1 MRRTRWLFS
10 LVPLLLAVSAA
21 GSDNP
26 PGTGEKPCEAGISD
40 DPSFDAAAAEDLESA
55 VSLFAQETG
64 GDPVRILVATIPDPV
79 EGFAGKDFDVL
90 IEAVRAAMAGAGYL
104 LIKKSLPWPTPET
117 RRRSADAPLAQ
128 GDTRLRYTSVPGALF
143 FRRPVENGGG
153 HQRCLVLLVGE
164 TRTSGLHRRA
174 MRTAL
179 WIAARH
185 SPERELTILG
195 PGYSG
200 TRDSLRQAL
209 DDWTDER
216 SSSGPCHLAFRVVS
230 GTASDPNNEQVL
242 RKYHYRT
249 YAVDTD
255 QLTRKM
261 LEHLAR
267 LGIDSSDIALLR
279 ESTVYGAGSSSQA
292 GTPRGP
298 LNLSYPVHIAEI
310 RAGYQRLR
318 AGEASSREKAES
330 PELLPIELT
339 EAAAG
344 SDAIPQYGVGTLTMQ
359 DMVLRRTLESLR
371 RSNRKAVGIISS
383 NIEDTLFLAGEIH
396 RVAPEVLLFT
406 LEGWNLL
413 AHPDSAEAC
422 RGMMVASSHSL
433 FWRAERPESL
443 LHFASDSQHGLF
455 LAVKGV
461 LENKRPPENRDKA
474 VWLTIV
480 GRGAL
485 YPVLSPSDTSGQACR
500 GLSCAETW
508 EPGSGEVLLGS
519 CFLLLLAGLGAWFR
533 DPRHSAPRVPDFAGA
548 ALAGVI
554 TALLTGPLLANWL
567 GATSGAASF
576 ALAAPIAWLA
586 RRRRSP
592 WLQPVLAGLVIT
604 GLVLT
609 IFFGQFRRLGAPMQ
623 IERVYAVLSGVSP
636 LVPVVL
642 LLAVLVLWLAAW
654 ARGPESR
661 RVGSRARVEWYVLA
675 LALIFAGCSLL
686 FNNGSFDWL
695 RGVENLR
702 YSLLSSMLFVTTA
715 ALAIDAGSRA
725 YQCAAAPTEWRE
737 PKCVWLAV
745 TLVSLTFIYLALH
758 SYPYEPLR
766 LYRPVLGVLLF
777 GAMVVSTLL
786 LREHGAEGRK
796 PAIAIGR
803 RPLLYLLNGGLGIM
817 LASCFSTRLTGL
829 MVSGIEFVTK
839 LVG

>member
-1 MRRTRWLFS
+1 MQRTRRLFF
-10 LVPLLLAVSAA
+10 LVPSLLAVSAA

-26 PGTGEKPCEAGISD
+26 PGTGETPCEAGISA
-40 DPSFDAAAAEDLESA
+40 DPSFDAAAAEELEGE
-55 VSLFAQETG
+55 VNLFAHEMG
-64 GDPVRILVATIPDPV
+64 GGAVRILVATIPDPV

-90 IEAVRAAMAGAGYL
+90 IEAVRAAMVGAGYL
-104 LIKKSLPWPTPET
+104 LVKKSLAWPTPET
-117 RRRSADAPLAQ
+117 RRLAAEGPERQ
-128 GDTRLRYTSVPGALF
+128 AEARLRYSSVPGALF
-143 FRRPVENGGG
+143 FRRRTQDGG
-153 HQRCLVLLVGE
+153 HQQCVVLLVGE
-164 TRTSGLHRRA
+164 TRASGIHRRA
-174 MRTAL
+174 MHTAL

-185 SPERELTILG
+185 IPQRELTIVG

-200 TRDSLRQAL
+200 SRDSLLQAL
-209 DDWTDER
+209 GAWTGDH
-216 SSSGPCHLAFRVVS
+216 SSAHPCRLTFRVVS
-230 GTASDPNNEQVL
+230 GTASDPGNEEVL
-242 RKYHYRT
+242 RKYHYRS

-255 QLTRKM
+255 QLAREM

-267 LGIDSSDIALLR
+267 LGIDSSEIALLR

-292 GTPRGP
+292 AAPRGP
-298 LNLSYPVHIAEI
+298 LNLSYPVHIAGI
-310 RAGYQRLR
+310 RASYQRLR
-318 AGEASSREKAES
+318 AEGASRQEGVEP

-339 EAAAG
+339 EAAEG
-344 SDAIPQYGVGTLTMQ
+344 SDAIPQYGAGTVTMQ

-371 RSNRKAVGIISS
+371 RSKRKAVGIISS
-383 NIEDTLFLAGEIH
+383 NIEDTLFLAGEVH

-406 LEGWNLL
+406 FEGWNLL
-413 AHPDSAEAC
+413 AHPSSAEAC
-422 RGMMVASSHSL
+422 RGMMVASSNSL
-433 FWRAERPESL
+433 FWRAEQPDSL

-461 LENKRPPENRDKA
+461 IENKPPPENRDKA

-480 GRGAL
+480 GRGGL
-485 YPVLSPSDTSGQACR
+485 YPVLSPSDASGEACR

-508 EPGSGEVLLGS
+508 EPGSGEVLLGAS
-519 CFLLLLAGLGAWFR
+519 FLVLLAGLGVWFR
-533 DPRHSAPRVPDFAGA
+533 DPRHGVPWMPDFAGA

-554 TALLTGPLLANWL
+554 TALLAGPLLANWL
-567 GATSGAASF
+567 GAKWGAASI
-576 ALAAPIAWLA
+576 AVAAPIAWLA

-592 WLQPVLAGLVIT
+592 WLQPLLLGLVVA

-609 IFFGQFRRLGAPMQ
+609 LFFGEFRRLGAPMQ

-642 LLAVLVLWLAAW
+642 LLANVVLWLAAW
-654 ARGPESR
+654 ARGPESGR
-661 RVGSRARVEWYVLA
+661 AGSRARVEWYVLA

-702 YSLLSSMLFVTTA
+702 YSLLSSMLFVTSA
-715 ALAIDAGSRA
+715 ILAMDAGCRA
-725 YQCAAAPTEWRE
+725 YHCAAAPTDWRE
-737 PKCVWLAV
+737 PKSVWLAL

-786 LREHGAEGRK
+786 LREHGAEGRR
-796 PAIAIGR
+796 PAISIGR
-803 RPLLYLLNGGLGIM
+803 RPLLYVLNGGLGVM

-829 MVSGIEFVTK
+829 MVSGIEFVAK